1 MRNLSLVDLRR
12 ELQNPPDLLRVLWQ
26 LVRQIPSH
34 RVSTY
39 GRLAEALG
47 DARATRWVGNVLL
60 NHQHADSCACHR
72 VVRVTGEIGNFVTGD
87 PSEKARQLQSEG
99 VAVNGTRVDMTTHVF
114 TGFRSVRPLAELQ
127 QIQAAVLEYGST
139 CDYRQ
144 PRTAAGVDVSYAG
157 DMGFATYA
165 EVESQTGQIAWSHT
179 LSQPI
184 RFPYIPS
191 YLAFREL
198 PLLLALAKEVQ
209 QLRDLA
215 DVLIVDGSGI
225 AHPRGAGIA
234 TMLGIVQGIPTIG
247 ITKKSL
253 FGTVDLAGLEF
264 PSEPRSMKV
273 RSGLA
278 TLRCLPRIARN
289 QSSSPPV
296 FVCPWHGQRNSYV
309 HFLGDIACRIRS
321 IGQIA

>member
-1 MRNLSLVDLRR
+1 
-12 ELQNPPDLLRVLWQ
+12 
-26 LVRQIPSH
+26 
-34 RVSTY
+34 
-39 GRLAEALG
+39 
-47 DARATRWVGNVLL
+47 
-60 NHQHADSCACHR
+60 
-72 VVRVTGEIGNFVTGD
+72 
-87 PSEKARQLQSEG
+87 
-99 VAVNGTRVDMTTHVF
+99 
-114 TGFRSVRPLAELQ
+114 
-127 QIQAAVLEYGST
+127 
-139 CDYRQ
+139 
-144 PRTAAGVDVSYAG
+144 
-157 DMGFATYA
+157 MGFATYA

-264 PSEPRSMKV
+264 PSERPIYEGAKRI
-273 RSGLA
+273 GHA
-278 TLRCLPRIARN
+278 TLPSEDCTKPIFVSPGFRVSVARAAELVR
-289 QSSSPPV
+289 P
-296 FVCPWHGQRNSYV
+296 
-309 HFLGDIACRIRS
+309 FLGRYRLPDPIYWADRLSRQAAKSGC
-321 IGQIA
+321 